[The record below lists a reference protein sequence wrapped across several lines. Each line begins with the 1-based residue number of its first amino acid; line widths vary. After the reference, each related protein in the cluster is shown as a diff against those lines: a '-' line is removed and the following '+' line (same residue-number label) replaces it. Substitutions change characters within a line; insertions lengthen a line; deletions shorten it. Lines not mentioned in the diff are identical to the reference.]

1 MQLADKVVVITGS
14 GNGIG
19 EAFAHR
25 FAAEGARVV
34 VTDIEPDAVDRVAS
48 SVGTVGL
55 AADITLEENVQAVAD
70 LARRTYGEID
80 VWFSNAGYSG
90 PPQPDD
96 LQANDVWDMTWR
108 LHVMSH
114 VYAARTVLPSMV
126 ERGDGYLLQTASII
140 ALSTQPDKVTYSVT
154 KHAALAL
161 AEWLAVH
168 NRPKGIKVSCFC
180 PGPMNTRML
189 RSNGFPDDHPV
200 MKMALTPEQVA
211 EILVQG
217 IAAERFLIL
226 PPGTTAQSLVDKGTD
241 YDAWLNSTAPSNA
254 PR

>member
-25 FAAEGARVV
+25 FAAEGAKVV
-34 VTDIEPDAVDRVAS
+34 VTDIEADAVERVAS
-48 SVGTVGL
+48 AVGTVGL
-55 AADITLEENVQAVAD
+55 AADITLEESVLAVAD

-90 PPQPDD
+90 PPQPGD
-96 LQANDVWDMTWR
+96 LQGDDIWDMTWH
-108 LHVMSH
+108 LHVMAH
-114 VYAARTVLPSMV
+114 VYAARAVLPSML

-161 AEWLAVH
+161 AEWLAVQ

-211 EILVQG
+211 EILVEG

-226 PPGTTAQSLVDKGTD
+226 PPGTTAQALVDKGTD
-241 YDAWLNSTAPSNA
+241 YDAWLDSNA
-254 PR
+254 PSIAPT